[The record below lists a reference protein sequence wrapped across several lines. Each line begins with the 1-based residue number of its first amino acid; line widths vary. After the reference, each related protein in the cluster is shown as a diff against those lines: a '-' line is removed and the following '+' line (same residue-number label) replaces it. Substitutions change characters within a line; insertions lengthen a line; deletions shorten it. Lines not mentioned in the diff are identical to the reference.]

1 MQASSYLFT
10 PSFAQQRLWLLDQ
23 LEPATAQYNIVTA
36 LRLTGRLDGAALA
49 AALNAVVQ
57 RHESLRTVFQYEDQ
71 VLQQRCLETLTLPVE
86 LSEADAADAHSVS
99 RFLLDAY
106 HQGFDLARP
115 PLLRC
120 RLLRLADEQHVLA
133 LTMHHIVSDGW
144 SAEILGRELAH
155 CYRAFRE
162 GAEPALPELEI
173 QYADFAEWQRGAAAA
188 VEPQLDYWK
197 TQLRGVTPIALPHDR
212 PRPARQSFKGATHYF
227 DLPPALTARMAD
239 SARAQGH
246 TLFIELLTA
255 FYVLL
260 HRYTGQ
266 SDLVV
271 GSPVSGRSRLELE
284 NLIGFFVN
292 TLAFRVDVQPEA
304 SFAELLQQVRRVV
317 LDGQSHQDVTFD
329 RVVQALRPERDLSHA
344 PIFQVM
350 FAYQESS
357 GQHWQ
362 FDGLAVERLD
372 IPVDTAK
379 FDLTLS
385 LDNVDGQVR
394 CALEYSS
401 DLFDAATMVRLGEH
415 YTTLLAQ
422 IGERGAEPIADYTLL
437 SAAERATLLS
447 CWQQP
452 VAEYPVE
459 LCLHQAFE
467 RQARLRPDAEA
478 LSAGRQRLS
487 YQALNARANQL
498 AHYIRCSLGAAGAP
512 ADAAALIG
520 ICLPRQE
527 DLVVAMLAVLKAGY
541 GYLPID
547 PALSAERVGFYV
559 ADSQVSLVISNA
571 EHSALFDGTGIDTV
585 GIDSELLFIL
595 SMSDENLD
603 LPCQPSQLAYV
614 IYTSGST
621 GTPKGVMVTHHNVM
635 RLFKA
640 TDAWF
645 GFHGDD
651 VWTLFHSTAFDFSV
665 WEIWGALLYGG
676 RLVVVPYLVSRSP
689 EAFHQLV
696 LDEGVTVLNQTPS
709 AFKLFSAADAAAA
722 APAGALK
729 LRYVVFG
736 GEALEPS
743 SLRSWFARHG
753 DAAPRLIN
761 MYGITETTVHVSYR
775 PITAADALRSGA
787 SPIGVAIPDLR
798 LFILDARLRPV
809 PIGVTGEIHVAGAGV
824 ATGYLRREAL
834 TAERFIAWPAALA
847 GAAGHSDGARLY
859 KTGDLARFLADGSVE
874 YQGRADDQVKIR
886 GFRIEL
892 GEIEAALRHCA
903 QVREATVTTL
913 RDGVDGDARLVA
925 YVVADDAAV
934 KVEQLRAALKTTLP
948 DYMVPASFVFL
959 DALPLTHNGKI
970 DRKALPAP
978 AAARPQL
985 ASDYAAPSNQAE
997 RQLVEIWCAVL
1008 GLEQIGVHDN
1018 FFALGG
1024 DSLRGVQ
1031 AIGQARALGL
1041 QLALVDLFAHQNIA
1055 ALAAAAARQ
1064 APAAAR
1070 PADAR
1075 QPFSLIEA
1083 EDRARLPAGAVDA
1096 YPLSRMQGAMFYHM
1110 QLAPESNV
1118 YHCTGTSHI
1127 GLKSPFDEAA
1137 FRQAV
1142 QDTVARHD
1150 VLRISFELAGY
1161 SQPLQVVHGHAVL
1174 PLVVEDLRGLD
1185 DAAQERRIKALLETE
1200 RNTPFDLSKPSLL
1213 RFFIQLRGDRSLQ
1226 FTMTECHPVFDGWSY
1241 HTMIVEVFNRYAGLN
1256 GDGHFTEPAP
1266 LAVNYRD
1273 FVEMELAAVAD
1284 PAHQNYWS
1292 DKLADC
1298 TILRLPRL
1306 QGARAKG
1313 AAPSLKALRLDLPE
1327 AVYAGLQRLMHD
1339 ASVPMKSVLLAG
1351 HVKVMSLVTGEADI
1365 LTGIPTN
1372 GRPEEVG
1379 GDQLYG
1385 LFLNTLPFRFK
1396 LARDAS
1402 WRDTVRAVFANE
1414 CEGMPFRRFP
1424 LAEIQRRFGR
1434 QALLD
1439 DVLFNYMDFHV
1450 YERLD
1455 ADLGFEVVDTLDSG
1469 EVNEGTNF
1477 ALNVH
1482 FQHLTLS
1489 SRLQRRQLSIQ
1500 IDYDATQLSRAQ
1512 AEQLSDFYLAVFT
1525 AMAETPAQPH
1535 HAQDFLPAATR
1546 AQVLEQFSG
1555 AGAAY
1560 QGQATLAALFAE
1572 QVARRGDAL
1581 ALTDGEQELSYR
1593 QLNVRANQL
1602 ARHLA
1607 ERGVA
1612 PGQRVGLHLARSPEL
1627 IVAMLA
1633 VLKAEA
1639 VYVPMDVEDPRE
1651 RIDTILHDSACCIV
1665 LTQERYLARFNAAT
1679 PLVLLDRMAG
1689 GLAALPAG
1697 DPPVT
1702 LDAAAP
1708 AYVMY
1713 TSGSTGTPKGAV
1725 IRQRGV
1731 ARLVKQAG
1739 YVDFERNGRVLQM
1752 SSASF
1757 DASTLE
1763 IWGALLNGGTLV
1775 LYPNTLPSIPVL
1787 ETLIAQQRVQTLFLT
1802 TSLFNAVV
1810 DEKPQVLAPLRQV
1823 ITGGETMSP
1832 AHARKLLAALPELR
1846 LTNGYGPTENTTFT
1860 TTHDVTPAQAD
1871 GVEAIPLGRPI
1882 AHTQIYVLDQFMQ
1895 PVPPG
1900 TPGELYAGGDGV
1912 AQGYLNRDELNA
1924 ASFRPDPFRAAPGA
1938 LLYRTGDLASFDAD
1952 GVLRYLGRIDGQVKI
1967 RGFRIELGEIESAL
1981 CRHAKVRQAAVRVVD
1996 EAGGKRISAYVVAD
2010 AALEG
2015 DALALK
2021 THLAQLLPKY
2031 MLPTYVVFL
2040 ASLPLTRN
2048 GKLDARRLPPPAP
2061 LAAPRAAD
2069 PASDLERAIA
2079 AVWAQVLGVAQPG
2092 IDDNFFDLGGHSL
2105 LLARVHQQ
2113 LRARGH
2119 AALSIVDLLNYPT
2132 IRALAGHLQRAG
2144 AGAGG
2149 IGLPQIEQ
2157 QLNDG
2162 RRRLAQLQ
2170 QQKQRA

>member
-23 LEPATAQYNIVTA
+23 LEPASAQYNIVTA
-36 LRLTGRLDGAALA
+36 LRLTGQLDRAALTA
-49 AALNAVVQ
+49 AINAVVR
-57 RHESLRTVFQYEDQ
+57 RHESLRTVFLYQDD
-71 VLQQRCLETLTLPVE
+71 VLHQRCLESLTLE
-86 LSEADAADAHSVS
+86 LEVSEADGADPHSVEHFM
-99 RFLLDAY
+99 REAC
-106 HQGFDLARP
+106 HTCFDLTSA

-120 RLLRLADEQHVLA
+120 RLLRVADDQHVLA

-155 CYRAFRE
+155 CYRAYRD

-173 QYADFAEWQRGAAAA
+173 QYADFAEWQRGAADQL
-188 VEPQLDYWK
+188 EPQLRYW
-197 TQLRGVTPIALPHDR
+197 TEQLRATTPIALPHDR
-212 PRPARQSFKGATHYF
+212 PRPARQSFKGGCHYF
-227 DLPPALTARMAD
+227 DLPPAVTARIAD

-271 GSPVSGRSRLELE
+271 GSPVSGRGRLELE

-292 TLAFRVDVQPEA
+292 TLALRVDVQPDA
-304 SFAELLQQVRRVV
+304 SFADLLQQVRRVV

-344 PIFQVM
+344 PVFQVM

-372 IPVDTAK
+372 IPTDTSK

-401 DLFDAATMVRLGEH
+401 DLFDAATMVRLGQH
-415 YTTLLAQ
+415 FTTLLTQVAEGRERP
-422 IGERGAEPIADYTLL
+422 IGDFALL
-437 SAAERATLLS
+437 SAAEQATLLS
-447 CWQQP
+447 CWEQP
-452 VAEYPVE
+452 VREFPVE
-459 LCLHQAFE
+459 ECLHQAFE
-467 RQARLRPDAEA
+467 RQVRLTPDAVA
-478 LSAGRQRLS
+478 LCAGKERLT
-487 YQALNARANQL
+487 YRALNARANQL
-498 AHYIRCSLGAAGAP
+498 ANYIGSALGASAAP
-512 ADAAALIG
+512 AGPRALIG

-527 DLVVAMLAVLKAGY
+527 DLVVAILAVLKAGY

-547 PALSAERVGFYV
+547 PALSPERIGFYV
-559 ADSQVSLVISNA
+559 SDSQVSLVITDTA
-571 EHSALFDGTGIDTV
+571 HSELFYGTGVDSVDID
-585 GIDSELLFIL
+585 GELLFIL
-595 SMSDENLD
+595 SMSDEDLD
-603 LPCQPSQLAYV
+603 LPCHPLQLAYV

-621 GTPKGVMVTHHNVM
+621 GTPKGVMVAHQNVM
-635 RLFKA
+635 RLFSA

-645 GFHGDD
+645 GFRGDD

-676 RLVVVPYLVSRSP
+676 RLVVVPYVVSRSP

-696 LDEGVTVLNQTPS
+696 IDEGVTVLNQTPS
-709 AFKLFSAADAAAA
+709 AFKQFSAADAASS

-743 SLRSWFARHG
+743 SLRAWIARHG
-753 DAAPRLIN
+753 DTAPQLVN
-761 MYGITETTVHVSYR
+761 MYGITETTVHVTYR
-775 PITAADALRSGA
+775 PITAADAERSGA

-798 LFILDARLRPV
+798 MFILDARLRPV
-809 PIGVTGEIHVAGAGV
+809 PIGVTGEIYVAGAGV
-824 ATGYLRREAL
+824 ASGYLKREEL
-834 TAERFIAWPAALA
+834 TAERFIAWPETLV
-847 GAAGHSDGARLY
+847 GAPGYSEEARLY
-859 KTGDLARFLADGSVE
+859 KTGDLARFLAYGSVE

-892 GEIEAALRHCA
+892 GEIEAALR
-903 QVREATVTTL
+903 QVDGVRETTVTTV
-913 RDGVDGDARLVA
+913 RDGEGGDARLVA
-925 YVVADDAAV
+925 YVVSGTAELR
-934 KVEQLRAALKTTLP
+934 VEQLRAALKTTLP

-978 AAARPQL
+978 ASARPRL
-985 ASDYAAPSNQAE
+985 ASDYAAPSNDIE
-997 RQLVEIWCAVL
+997 RQLVDIWCAVL
-1008 GLEQIGVHDN
+1008 GLDQVGVDDN

-1031 AIGQARALGL
+1031 AIGRARALGL
-1041 QLALVDLFAHQNIA
+1041 PLALVDLFAHQSIA
-1055 ALAAAAARQ
+1055 ALAGVAARQ
-1064 APAAAR
+1064 ASAGTR
-1070 PADAR
+1070 PAGAR
-1075 QPFSLIEA
+1075 QPFTLINEQ
-1083 EDRARLPAGAVDA
+1083 DRVRLPDGAVDA

-1127 GLKSPFDEAA
+1127 GLKSPFNEAA

-1150 VLRISFELAGY
+1150 VLRVSFELAGY
-1161 SQPLQVVHGHAVL
+1161 SEPLQVVHAHAVL
-1174 PLVVEDLRGLD
+1174 PLVVEDLRGLS
-1185 DAAQERRIKALLETE
+1185 DAVQEQRIKALLERE

-1256 GDGHFTEPAP
+1256 GDGSFAEPAP

-1273 FVEMELAAVAD
+1273 FIEMELAAVAD
-1284 PAHQNYWS
+1284 PAHQNHWA

-1306 QGARAKG
+1306 AGAQPKG
-1313 AAPSLKALRLDLPE
+1313 TSPVLKALRLDLPE
-1327 AVYAGLQRLMHD
+1327 TVYGGLQRLMHD

-1351 HVKVMSLVTGEADI
+1351 HVKVMSLITGETDI

-1402 WRDTVRAVFANE
+1402 WTDTVRAVFAGE
-1414 CEGMPFRRFP
+1414 CEDMPYRRFP

-1434 QALLD
+1434 EPLLD

-1450 YERLD
+1450 YDQLD

-1477 ALNVH
+1477 TLNVH

-1489 SRLQRRQLSIQ
+1489 SKLQRKQLSIQ

-1512 AEQLSDFYLAVFT
+1512 AEQLSAFYLAVFT

-1535 HAQDFLPAATR
+1535 HARDFLPAALR
-1546 AQVLEQFSG
+1546 GQVLEQFSG
-1555 AGAAY
+1555 AGVDY
-1560 QGQATLAALFAE
+1560 QGQDRLAALFAE
-1572 QVARRGDAL
+1572 QVARRPDGV
-1581 ALTDGEQELSYR
+1581 ALTDGDQEISYR
-1593 QLNVRANQL
+1593 QLNERANQL
-1602 ARHLA
+1602 AHHLA
-1607 ERGVA
+1607 AIGVV
-1612 PGQRVGLHLARSPEL
+1612 PGQRVGLHLARSVDL
-1627 IVAMLA
+1627 IVAILA
-1633 VLKAEA
+1633 VVKSEA
-1639 VYVPMDVEDPRE
+1639 VYVPMDVDDPRE
-1651 RIDTILHDSACCIV
+1651 RIDTILHDSDCRVV
-1665 LTQERYLARFNAAT
+1665 LTQERYRARFNADT
-1679 PLVLLDRMAG
+1679 PLVLLERMAG
-1689 GLAALPAG
+1689 ALSALPVS
-1697 DPPVT
+1697 DPAPTLPV
-1702 LDAAAP
+1702 AAP

-1713 TSGSTGTPKGAV
+1713 TSGSTGKPKGA
-1725 IRQRGV
+1725 IIGQRGV
-1731 ARLVKQAG
+1731 ARLVKQTG
-1739 YVDFERNGRVLQM
+1739 YLDFERNGRVLQL
-1752 SSASF
+1752 SSVCF

-1763 IWGALLNGGTLV
+1763 IWGALLNGGTLI
-1775 LYPNTLPSIPVL
+1775 LYPDTLPSIPVL
-1787 ETLIAQQRVQTLFLT
+1787 ETIIAQQRVQTLFLT

-1810 DEKPQVLAPLRQV
+1810 DEKPQVLAPLRHV
-1823 ITGGETMSP
+1823 ITGGEAMSP
-1832 AHARKLLAALPELR
+1832 AHARKLLAVLPQLR

-1860 TTHDVTPAQAD
+1860 TTHELTLERTD
-1871 GVEAIPLGRPI
+1871 GKTAIPLGRPI
-1882 AHTQIYVLDQFMQ
+1882 AHTQVYVLDQFMH

-1912 AQGYLNRDELNA
+1912 GEGYLKRDDLTA
-1924 ASFRPDPFRAAPGA
+1924 ASFLPDPFRVTPGA

-1981 CRHAKVRQAAVRVVD
+1981 CRHAKVRQAAARVI
-1996 EAGGKRISAYVVAD
+1996 EEGGAKRIAAYVVAD
-2010 AALEG
+2010 SALEG
-2015 DALALK
+2015 DTLALK
-2021 THLAQLLPKY
+2021 THLAQHLPKY
-2031 MLPTYVVFL
+2031 MLPAYVVFL
-2040 ASLPLTRN
+2040 PALPLTRN

-2061 LAAPRAAD
+2061 PPAPRAAD
-2069 PASDLERAIA
+2069 PANDLEREIA
-2079 AVWAQVLGVAQPG
+2079 ALWAQVLRVAQPG
-2092 IDDNFFDLGGHSL
+2092 IDDNFFDLGGDSL

-2119 AALSIVDLLNYPT
+2119 ATLAIVDLLNYPT
-2132 IRALAGHLQRAG
+2132 IRALAGRLHRAG
-2144 AGAGG
+2144 ASSGG
-2149 IGLPQIEQ
+2149 IAVPLIEQ
-2157 QLNDG
+2157 QLGDG
-2162 RRRLAQLQ
+2162 RRRLAQLH

>member
-23 LEPATAQYNIVTA
+23 LEPAAAQYNIVTA
-36 LRLTGRLDGAALA
+36 LRLTGRLDRAALT

-57 RHESLRTVFQYEDQ
+57 RHESLRTVFLYQDD
-71 VLQQRCLETLTLPVE
+71 VLHQRCLETLTLE
-86 LSEADAADAHSVS
+86 LELIDADAHSIE
-99 RFLLDAY
+99 RFLQDAC
-106 HQGFDLARP
+106 HQRFDLAAA
-115 PLLRC
+115 PLLHC
-120 RLLRLADEQHVLA
+120 RLLCLADDQHVLA

-155 CYRAFRE
+155 FYRAFRD
-162 GAEPALPELEI
+162 GAKADLPELEI
-173 QYADFAEWQRGAAAA
+173 QYADFAEWQRGAAD
-188 VEPQLDYWK
+188 VLEPQLGYWK

-212 PRPARQSFKGATHYF
+212 PRPARQSFKGACHYF
-227 DLPPALTARMAD
+227 DLPQAATARIAD
-239 SARAQGH
+239 SARAGGH

-271 GSPVSGRSRLELE
+271 GTPVSGRGRLELE

-292 TLAFRVDVQPEA
+292 TLALRVDVQPDVH
-304 SFAELLQQVRRVV
+304 FADLVQQVRRVV

-357 GQHWQ
+357 GRHWQ
-362 FDGLAVERLD
+362 FDGLGVERLD
-372 IPVDTAK
+372 IPADTSK

-394 CALEYSS
+394 CALEYST

-422 IGERGAEPIADYTLL
+422 IAERGAEPVADYALL
-437 SAAERATLLS
+437 SAAEQATLLS

-452 VAEYPVE
+452 VRDYPVE

-467 RQARLRPDAEA
+467 RQARLTPEAEA
-478 LSAGRQRLS
+478 LTAGQERLS
-487 YQALNARANQL
+487 YQTLNARANQL
-498 AHYIRCSLGAAGAP
+498 AHYIGNVLGTTGAP
-512 ADAAALIG
+512 AGTEALIG

-547 PALSAERVGFYV
+547 PALSAERIGFYV
-559 ADSQVSLVISNA
+559 SDSQVSLVITDTA
-571 EHSALFDGTGIDTV
+571 HSTLFCGSGVDSVD
-585 GIDSELLFIL
+585 IDSELLFIM
-595 SMSDENLD
+595 SMPDEDLD
-603 LPCQPSQLAYV
+603 LPCHPAQLAYV

-621 GTPKGVMVTHHNVM
+621 GTPKGVMVTHQNVM
-635 RLFKA
+635 RLFAA

-645 GFHGDD
+645 GFHGGD

-665 WEIWGALLYGG
+665 WELWGALLHGG

-689 EAFHQLV
+689 EAFHRLV
-696 LDEGVTVLNQTPS
+696 IDEGVTVLNQTPS
-709 AFKLFSAADAAAA
+709 AFKLFSAADAAANA
-722 APAGALK
+722 AAGKLK

-753 DAAPRLIN
+753 DAAPRMIN
-761 MYGITETTVHVSYR
+761 MYGITETTVHVTYR
-775 PITAADALRSGA
+775 PITAADAQRSGA

-809 PIGVTGEIHVAGAGV
+809 PIGVTGEIYVAGAGV
-824 ATGYLRREAL
+824 AGGYLKRESL
-834 TAERFIAWPAALA
+834 TAERFIAWPPALA
-847 GAAGHSDGARLY
+847 GAAGYSDGARMY

-874 YQGRADDQVKIR
+874 YQGRADDQVKVR

-892 GEIEAALRHCA
+892 GEIEAALRQVA
-903 QVREATVTTL
+903 EVREATVTTL
-913 RDGVDGDARLVA
+913 RDGEDGDARLVA
-925 YVVADDAAV
+925 YVVADSASV
-934 KVEQLRAALKTTLP
+934 RVEQLRAALKTTLP
-948 DYMVPASFVFL
+948 DYMVPANFVFL

-978 AAARPQL
+978 AAARPRL
-985 ASDYAAPSNQAE
+985 ASDYAAPSTEVE
-997 RQLVEIWCAVL
+997 RQLVDIWCAVL
-1008 GLEQIGVHDN
+1008 GLDQVGVHDN

-1031 AIGQARALGL
+1031 AIGRARALGL
-1041 QLALVDLFAHQNIA
+1041 PLALVDLFSHQSIA
-1055 ALAAAAARQ
+1055 ALAAVAARQ
-1064 APAAAR
+1064 GAVAPAAER
-1070 PADAR
+1070 R
-1075 QPFSLIEA
+1075 PFSLINEQ
-1083 EDRARLPAGAVDA
+1083 DRARLPAGAVDA
-1096 YPLSRMQGAMFYHM
+1096 YPLCRMQAAMFYHM

-1127 GLKSPFDEAA
+1127 GLKSPFNEAA

-1142 QDTVARHD
+1142 RDTVARHD

-1161 SQPLQVVHGHAVL
+1161 SEPLQVVHAHAEL
-1174 PLVVEDLRGLD
+1174 PLVVEDLRGLGE
-1185 DAAQERRIKALLETE
+1185 AVQEERIKALLERE
-1200 RNTPFDLSKPSLL
+1200 RNTPFNLSRPSLL

-1256 GDGHFTEPAP
+1256 GDGSFSDPAP
-1266 LAVNYRD
+1266 LAVNFRD

-1284 PAHQNYWS
+1284 PAHQNYWA

-1306 QGARAKG
+1306 AGAQPKG
-1313 AAPSLKALRLDLPE
+1313 TSPVLKALRLDLPE
-1327 AVYAGLQRLMHD
+1327 PVYAGLQRLMHD

-1351 HVKVMSLVTGEADI
+1351 HVKVMSLITGEADI

-1396 LARDAS
+1396 LARNAS
-1402 WRDTVRAVFANE
+1402 WRDTVRAVFAGE
-1414 CEGMPFRRFP
+1414 CEDMPFRRFP

-1434 QALLD
+1434 ESLLD

-1450 YERLD
+1450 YEQLD

-1477 ALNVH
+1477 TLNVH

-1500 IDYDATQLSRAQ
+1500 IDYDATQLSVEQ
-1512 AEQLSDFYLAVFT
+1512 AEQLKAFYLAVFT
-1525 AMAETPAQPH
+1525 AMAETPSQVH
-1535 HAQDFLPAATR
+1535 HAQDFLPAPVR
-1546 AQVLEQFSG
+1546 AQVLNLFSG
-1555 AGAAY
+1555 AGPAY
-1560 QGQATLAALFAE
+1560 HGPDRLAVLFAE
-1572 QVARRGDAL
+1572 QVARRADAV
-1581 ALTDGEQELSYR
+1581 ALTDGEQEITYG
-1593 QLNVRANQL
+1593 QLNERANQL
-1602 ARHLA
+1602 AYHLGA
-1607 ERGVA
+1607 IGVA
-1612 PGQRVGLHLARSPEL
+1612 PGQCVGLHLARSPEL

-1639 VYVPMDVEDPRE
+1639 VYVPMDVDDPRE
-1651 RIDTILHDSACCIV
+1651 RIDTILHDSDCRVV
-1665 LTQERYLARFNAAT
+1665 LTQERFIGRFNPDT
-1679 PLVLLDRMAG
+1679 PLVLLERVAS
-1689 GLAALPAG
+1689 ALDAWPKS

-1702 LDAAAP
+1702 LKVAAP

-1713 TSGSTGTPKGAV
+1713 TSGSTGVPKGAV
-1725 IRQRGV
+1725 IEQRGV
-1731 ARLVKQAG
+1731 ARLVKQTG

-1752 SSASF
+1752 SSVCF

-1775 LYPNTLPSIPVL
+1775 LYPDTLPSISVL
-1787 ETLIAQQRVQTLFLT
+1787 ETMISRHRVQTLFLT

-1810 DEKPQVLAPLRQV
+1810 DEKPQVLAPLRHV
-1823 ITGGETMSP
+1823 ITGGEAMSP
-1832 AHARKLLAALPELR
+1832 AHARKLLAVLPQLR

-1860 TTHDVTPAQAD
+1860 TTYDVTLECAD
-1871 GVEAIPLGRPI
+1871 GRTAIPLGRPI
-1882 AHTQIYVLDQFMQ
+1882 AYTQTYVLDQFMQ

-1912 AQGYLNRDELNA
+1912 AQGYLKRDELTA
-1924 ASFRPDPFRAAPGA
+1924 ASFLGDPFSATPGA

-1952 GVLRYLGRIDGQVKI
+1952 GMLRYLGRIDGQVKI

-1981 CRHAKVRQAAVRVVD
+1981 CRHAKVRQAAARVLE
-1996 EAGGKRISAYVVAD
+1996 EAGAKRIVAYVVAD
-2010 AALEG
+2010 AALDG
-2015 DALALK
+2015 DTLAIK
-2021 THLAQLLPKY
+2021 THLAQHLPKY
-2031 MLPTYVVFL
+2031 MLPAHVVFL
-2040 ASLPLTRN
+2040 PALPLTRN

-2061 LAAPRAAD
+2061 PPAPRAAD
-2069 PASDLERAIA
+2069 PANDLEREIA
-2079 AVWAQVLGVAQPG
+2079 ALWAQTLRVAQPG
-2092 IDDNFFDLGGHSL
+2092 IDDNFFDIGGDSL

-2119 AALSIVDLLNYPT
+2119 AALAIVDLLNYPT
-2132 IRALAGHLQRAG
+2132 IRALAGRLQRVG
-2144 AGAGG
+2144 AAAGG
-2149 IGLPQIEQ
+2149 IALPQIEQ
-2157 QLNDG
+2157 QLGDG